1 MQRVER
7 RVVVTGL
14 GLLTPIGIGVEQ
26 VWNAALEGKSG
37 IGPIT
42 RFDASDLPTRIA
54 GEVKDFDPARYMDK
68 KEARRNDLFI
78 QFALAGA
85 QLALEDARLPTDKP
99 LGERCGV
106 IVGSG
111 MGGLATLEE
120 THLVAVNKGF
130 KRVSP
135 FFIPSIIVNLA
146 AGQVSIKHGAAG
158 VNYAPVSACATG
170 NHAIGESVRHLQH
183 GDVDMM
189 ICGGAE
195 ATITLLGIS
204 GFTQPRALSERN
216 DEPQKASRPFD
227 LGRDGFVPGE
237 GAGIL
242 ILEELEHARAR
253 GARIYCEL
261 TGYAAT
267 ADAYHVTTPSGLGAE
282 RAMKLCLEDAG
293 LSPREVQYVNA
304 HGTSTPVG
312 DIAEVKAIKSV
323 FGSWAKEGLLVS
335 STKSMTGHML
345 GAAGGVEAALTALTI
360 FHGVVHPTIN
370 VEHQDPQCDVD
381 VVPNVKRKTPVR
393 AAISNSF
400 GFGGTNAVIALQ
412 KFEEAKA

>member
-14 GLLTPIGIGVEQ
+14 GLVTPIGIGVDE
-26 VWNAALEGKSG
+26 VWKAALAGKSG
-37 IGPIT
+37 VSTIT
-42 RFDASDLPTRIA
+42 RFDAKELPSRIA
-54 GEVKDFDPARYMDK
+54 GEVKNFDPGLYMDR

-85 QLALEDARLPTDKP
+85 QLALQDAGLPIDQP

-111 MGGLATLEE
+111 MGGLTTLEE
-120 THLVAVNKGF
+120 THLTAVNKGF

-146 AGQVSIKHGAAG
+146 SGQISIKHGAAG

-170 NHAIGESVRHLQH
+170 NHAIGESIRHVQH
-183 GDVDMM
+183 GDADLM
-189 ICGGAE
+189 ISGGAE

-227 LGRDGFVPGE
+227 VARDGFVPGE

-242 ILEELEHARAR
+242 ILEELEHAKAR

-261 TGYAAT
+261 TGYSAT
-267 ADAYHVTTPSGLGAE
+267 ADAYHITTPSGLGAE

-293 LSPREVQYVNA
+293 LSPKDVQYVNA

-312 DIAEVKAIKSV
+312 DIAEVKAIKNV

-345 GAAGGVEAALTALTI
+345 GAAGGVEAAMTALSI
-360 FHGVVHPTIN
+360 FHDVVHPTIN
-370 VEHQDPQCDVD
+370 VEHQDPECDVD
-381 VVPNVKRKTPVR
+381 VVPNVKREAKIK
-393 AAISNSF
+393 AALSNSF
-400 GFGGTNAVIALQ
+400 GFGGTNAVIAMQ
-412 KFEEAKA
+412 KLS

>member
-7 RVVVTGL
+7 RVVITGL
-14 GLLTPIGIGVEQ
+14 GLVTPIGIGVEE
-26 VWNAALEGKSG
+26 VWKAALAGKSG
-37 IGPIT
+37 VGPIT
-42 RFDASDLPTRIA
+42 HFDAHELPSRIA
-54 GEVKDFDPARYMDK
+54 GEVRGFDAALYMDK

-78 QFALAGA
+78 QYGLAGA
-85 QLALEDARLPTDKP
+85 QLALQDAGLPIDKP

-106 IVGSG
+106 IVGTG
-111 MGGLATLEE
+111 MGGLSTLEE
-120 THLVAVNKGF
+120 THLTAVNKGHR
-130 KRVSP
+130 RVSP

-146 AGQVSIKHGAAG
+146 SGQISIKHGAMG
-158 VNYAPVSACATG
+158 VNFAPVSACATG

-189 ICGGAE
+189 ICGGTE
-195 ATITLLGIS
+195 ATISLLGIS
-204 GFTQPRALSERN
+204 GFTAARALSERN

-227 LGRDGFVPGE
+227 KGRDGFVPGE
-237 GAGIL
+237 GSGIL
-242 ILEELEHARAR
+242 ILETLEHANAR

-261 TGYAAT
+261 VGYSAT

-282 RAMKLCLEDAG
+282 RAMRLCLEDAG
-293 LSPREVQYVNA
+293 LTPKQVQYVNA

-312 DIAEVKAIKSV
+312 DVAEVRAIKNV

-345 GAAGGVEAALTALTI
+345 GAAGGVEAAMTALAL
-360 FHGVVHPTIN
+360 FHDVVHPTIN
-370 VEHQDPQCDVD
+370 VEDQDPECDVD
-381 VVPNVKRKTPVR
+381 VVANVKREVKMD

-400 GFGGTNAVIALQ
+400 GFGGTNAVLALRKMQ
-412 KFEEAKA
+412 